1 MLVELNYK
9 KEGKKGGGGEG
20 KGERKRKEERKRRGG
35 KGERFNK
42 ESIVSIREYQVLPS
56 PPSSLQAVGAVEP
69 LSRPASEPS
78 NEAVKR
84 QSHQSWWSH

>member
-9 KEGKKGGGGEG
+9 KEGKKRGGGRE
-20 KGERKRKEERKRRGG
+20 KEKEKEKKRGKEEGG
-35 KGERFNK
+35 KER
-42 ESIVSIREYQVLPS
+42 ESTKRVSIREYQVLPS

-69 LSRPASEPS
+69 LIRPASEPS
-78 NEAVKR
+78 NGAVKR